1 MAKKETKMP
10 LPKIYLDDDLFST
23 QEQRD
28 DKLKEKVVNISLNDI
43 DDFPKHPF
51 KVIDNEDMKQMVE
64 SISENGVL
72 VPTLVRPKEN
82 GKYEMISGH
91 RRKFASEL
99 AGLET
104 IPCIV
109 RELTDDE
116 ATIIM
121 VDSNL
126 QREKILPSEKAF
138 AYKLKMEA
146 LSHQGIRNDLT
157 SAPLGHKFVSREQI
171 AKENGESREQ
181 VRRYVALTNLDSALL
196 KMVDE
201 NKIALRPAVQI
212 SYMKKQDQKELLDA
226 RVIALYKNGENS
238 YLEIFLSSSSLKDF
252 LSKYYYAEALMNA
265 DKEFMQKV
273 TDEKKEI
280 EATKA
285 ELEKNKSALDDA
297 LSQQRIKQNSLERLK
312 NEKQTYVAQLTAEEK
327 ENQQEIEK
335 FEEDKRKIQAEL
347 KRIAEEEAKKAK
359 EAAKNP
365 APATTSKK
373 GTKKTTATTE
383 TETKPA
389 TKKRS
394 TKKKVEAPAD
404 NASAE

>member
-51 KVIDNEDMKQMVE
+51 KVIDNEDMKQMAE

-109 RELTDDE
+109 RDLTDDE

-146 LSHQGIRNDLT
+146 LSHQGKSITSRPLVSKLETADLIGNDNNESGRQVYRYIRLT
-157 SAPLGHKFVSREQI
+157 ELIPQI
-171 AKENGESREQ
+171 LQ
-181 VRRYVALTNLDSALL
+181 
-196 KMVDE
+196 MVD
-201 NKIALRPAVQI
+201 NDALKLSPSMAFRPAVEI
-212 SYMKKQDQKELLDA
+212 SYLKEEEQKELLD
-226 RVIALYKNGENS
+226 IMECFDCIPS
-238 YLEIFLSSSSLKDF
+238 LSQAQDF
-252 LSKYYYAEALMNA
+252 KRLSKDNKLTREYMETILEQEKPN
-265 DKEFMQKV
+265 QVQTLKV
-273 TDEKKEI
+273 NMEKLNNVLP
-280 EATKA
+280 T
-285 ELEKNKSALDDA
+285 N
-297 LSQQRIKQNSLERLK
+297 
-312 NEKQTYVAQLTAEEK
+312 LTTNEEK
-327 ENQQEIEK
+327 E
-335 FEEDKRKIQAEL
+335 DYVV
-347 KRIAEEEAKKAK
+347 KAV
-359 EAAKNP
+359 
-365 APATTSKK
+365 SFY
-373 GTKKTTATTE
+373 GRWLQ
-383 TETKPA
+383 
-389 TKKRS
+389 KKREKES
-394 TKKKVEAPAD
+394 NER
-404 NASAE
+404 

>member
-10 LPKIYLDDDLFST
+10 LPKIYPDDDLFST

-146 LSHQGIRNDLT
+146 LSHQG
-157 SAPLGHKFVSREQI
+157 
-171 AKENGESREQ
+171 
-181 VRRYVALTNLDSALL
+181 
-196 KMVDE
+196 
-201 NKIALRPAVQI
+201 
-212 SYMKKQDQKELLDA
+212 
-226 RVIALYKNGENS
+226 
-238 YLEIFLSSSSLKDF
+238 
-252 LSKYYYAEALMNA
+252 
-265 DKEFMQKV
+265 KV
-273 TDEKKEI
+273 G
-280 EATKA
+280 
-285 ELEKNKSALDDA
+285 N
-297 LSQQRIKQNSLERLK
+297 
-312 NEKQTYVAQLTAEEK
+312 
-327 ENQQEIEK
+327 
-335 FEEDKRKIQAEL
+335 F
-347 KRIAEEEAKKAK
+347 
-359 EAAKNP
+359 P
-365 APATTSKK
+365 TT
-373 GTKKTTATTE
+373 GQ
-383 TETKPA
+383 
-389 TKKRS
+389 
-394 TKKKVEAPAD
+394 
-404 NASAE
+404 

>member
-109 RELTDDE
+109 RDLTDDE

-146 LSHQGIRNDLT
+146 LRHQGIRNDLT
-157 SAPLGHKFVSREQI
+157 SAPLEHKFVSREQI

-181 VRRYVALTNLDSALL
+181 VRRYIRLTELIPQILQ
-196 KMVDE
+196 MVD
-201 NKIALRPAVQI
+201 N
-212 SYMKKQDQKELLDA
+212 
-226 RVIALYKNGENS
+226 
-238 YLEIFLSSSSLKDF
+238 
-252 LSKYYYAEALMNA
+252 
-265 DKEFMQKV
+265 
-273 TDEKKEI
+273 
-280 EATKA
+280 
-285 ELEKNKSALDDA
+285 DA
-297 LSQQRIKQNSLERLK
+297 LK
-312 NEKQTYVAQLTAEEK
+312 
-327 ENQQEIEK
+327 
-335 FEEDKRKIQAEL
+335 
-347 KRIAEEEAKKAK
+347 
-359 EAAKNP
+359 
-365 APATTSKK
+365 
-373 GTKKTTATTE
+373 
-383 TETKPA
+383 
-389 TKKRS
+389 
-394 TKKKVEAPAD
+394 
-404 NASAE
+404 

>member
-64 SISENGVL
+64 SISENGIL

-181 VRRYVALTNLDSALL
+181 VRRYIRLTEL
-196 KMVDE
+196 
-201 NKIALRPAVQI
+201 IPQI
-212 SYMKKQDQKELLDA
+212 LQW
-226 RVIALYKNGENS
+226 
-238 YLEIFLSSSSLKDF
+238 
-252 LSKYYYAEALMNA
+252 
-265 DKEFMQKV
+265 
-273 TDEKKEI
+273 
-280 EATKA
+280 
-285 ELEKNKSALDDA
+285 
-297 LSQQRIKQNSLERLK
+297 
-312 NEKQTYVAQLTAEEK
+312 
-327 ENQQEIEK
+327 
-335 FEEDKRKIQAEL
+335 
-347 KRIAEEEAKKAK
+347 
-359 EAAKNP
+359 
-365 APATTSKK
+365 
-373 GTKKTTATTE
+373 
-383 TETKPA
+383 
-389 TKKRS
+389 
-394 TKKKVEAPAD
+394 
-404 NASAE
+404 

>member
-51 KVIDNEDMKQMVE
+51 KVIDNEDMKQMAE

-91 RRKFASEL
+91 RRKFASQL

-109 RELTDDE
+109 RELIDDE

-146 LSHQGIRNDLT
+146 LSHQGKVATSRPLVSKFETADLIGSDNNESGRQVYRYIRLT
-157 SAPLGHKFVSREQI
+157 ELIPQI
-171 AKENGESREQ
+171 LQ
-181 VRRYVALTNLDSALL
+181 
-196 KMVDE
+196 MVD
-201 NKIALRPAVQI
+201 NDALKLSPSMAFRPAVEI
-212 SYMKKQDQKELLDA
+212 SYLKEEEQKELLD
-226 RVIALYKNGENS
+226 IMECFDCTPS
-238 YLEIFLSSSSLKDF
+238 LSQAQDF
-252 LSKYYYAEALMNA
+252 KRLSKDNKLTREYMETILEQEKPN
-265 DKEFMQKV
+265 QIQTLKV
-273 TDEKKEI
+273 NMEKLNNVLP
-280 EATKA
+280 T
-285 ELEKNKSALDDA
+285 N
-297 LSQQRIKQNSLERLK
+297 
-312 NEKQTYVAQLTAEEK
+312 LTTNEEK
-327 ENQQEIEK
+327 E
-335 FEEDKRKIQAEL
+335 DYVV
-347 KRIAEEEAKKAK
+347 KAV
-359 EAAKNP
+359 
-365 APATTSKK
+365 SFY
-373 GTKKTTATTE
+373 G
-383 TETKPA
+383 
-389 TKKRS
+389 RWLQ
-394 TKKKVEAPAD
+394 KKKEKE
-404 NASAE
+404 SQER

>member
-1 MAKKETKMP
+1 MVKKETKMP

-146 LSHQGIRNDLT
+146 LSHQGRRSDITLY
-157 SAPLGHKFVSREQI
+157 PLDTK
-171 AKENGESREQ
+171 
-181 VRRYVALTNLDSALL
+181 LDSASFIGKDNQDSRATVFRYIRLTEL
-196 KMVDE
+196 IPQILQMVD
-201 NKIALRPAVQI
+201 NDALKLSPSMAFRPAVEI
-212 SYMKKQDQKELLDA
+212 SYLKEEEQKELLDIMECF
-226 RVIALYKNGENS
+226 VCTPS
-238 YLEIFLSSSSLKDF
+238 LSQAQDF
-252 LSKYYYAEALMNA
+252 KRLSKDNKLTREYMETILEQEKPNQIQTLKVNM
-265 DKEFMQKV
+265 DKLNNILPTNLTTNEERENYVVKAVSFYGRWLQKKR
-273 TDEKKEI
+273 EQ
-280 EATKA
+280 
-285 ELEKNKSALDDA
+285 EKN
-297 LSQQRIKQNSLERLK
+297 ER
-312 NEKQTYVAQLTAEEK
+312 
-327 ENQQEIEK
+327 
-335 FEEDKRKIQAEL
+335 
-347 KRIAEEEAKKAK
+347 
-359 EAAKNP
+359 
-365 APATTSKK
+365 
-373 GTKKTTATTE
+373 
-383 TETKPA
+383 
-389 TKKRS
+389 
-394 TKKKVEAPAD
+394 
-404 NASAE
+404 

>member
-1 MAKKETKMP
+1 MVKKETKMP

-181 VRRYVALTNLDSALL
+181 VRRYIRLTEL
-196 KMVDE
+196 
-201 NKIALRPAVQI
+201 IPQI
-212 SYMKKQDQKELLDA
+212 LQW
-226 RVIALYKNGENS
+226 
-238 YLEIFLSSSSLKDF
+238 
-252 LSKYYYAEALMNA
+252 
-265 DKEFMQKV
+265 
-273 TDEKKEI
+273 
-280 EATKA
+280 
-285 ELEKNKSALDDA
+285 
-297 LSQQRIKQNSLERLK
+297 
-312 NEKQTYVAQLTAEEK
+312 
-327 ENQQEIEK
+327 
-335 FEEDKRKIQAEL
+335 
-347 KRIAEEEAKKAK
+347 
-359 EAAKNP
+359 
-365 APATTSKK
+365 
-373 GTKKTTATTE
+373 
-383 TETKPA
+383 
-389 TKKRS
+389 
-394 TKKKVEAPAD
+394 
-404 NASAE
+404 